1 MKHRLI
7 ILSFLLLSSP
17 LFGQSE
23 RPETII
29 VPVSGIGDVSNTRK
43 IILQNTLE
51 EQLKEHFMLI
61 SQERFEEVR
70 EKVFEELEYEEC
82 TEDRCIMMI
91 QEMLQVENVFHLQ
104 VIGEGSDTQ
113 LSLSWRTLEEK
124 KKVNDICMGCG
135 TFQLNDK
142 VKGLVEKLVVGKTD
156 ELVVVVSR
164 DDEEELRK
172 QREEELRRQ
181 REEEL
186 MRQKEEE
193 LRIQKE
199 EEEESRKRKE
209 EWSRIWNQ
217 FLDSLKI
224 RGLLGS
230 ASSGDTKVTNT
241 SFYMIWKNYGLGTTQ
256 MSYKTKSSSNNDYE
270 MTNSTTDLSYTYGE
284 EWTVTV
290 GLGNVSGGNGTII
303 LSSSGTKYSTTS
315 VSGTS
320 LFGVF
325 GMEWEDYE
333 GLLGFRFNTSKY
345 SGFQGQSSLQ
355 SNSIDESYSISGGQF
370 MFGIGFSF

>member
-1 MKHRLI
+1 M
-7 ILSFLLLSSP
+7 
-17 LFGQSE
+17 
-23 RPETII
+23 
-29 VPVSGIGDVSNTRK
+29 GDVSDTRK
-43 IILQNTLE
+43 QILQNTLE
-51 EQLKEHFMLI
+51 NELKTHFRLVP
-61 SQERFEEVR
+61 QQKFEEVQ

-82 TEDRCIMMI
+82 TEDQCIMMI

-113 LSLSWRTLEEK
+113 LSLGWRTLDEKRNEE
-124 KKVNDICMGCG
+124 DYCEGCG
-135 TFQLNDK
+135 TRELRK
-142 VKGLVEKLVVGKTD
+142 MIGVLVEKLVGGKKG
-156 ELVVVVSR
+156 EPEPVVIVSR

-193 LRIQKE
+193 
-199 EEEESRKRKE
+199 EESRKRKE
-209 EWSRIWNQ
+209 EWLRIWNQ

-230 ASSGDTKVTNT
+230 VSSGDTKVTNT
-241 SFYMIWKNYGLGTTQ
+241 SFYGIWKEFGLGITL
-256 MSYKTKSSSNNDYE
+256 MSYKTNSSSNNKYE
-270 MTNSTTDLSYTYGE
+270 MNNSSLDFLYTTYEQD
-284 EWTVTV
+284 WTVTV
-290 GLGNVSGGNGTII
+290 GLGNVTSGNGTII
-303 LSSSGTKYSTTS
+303 LDSSETKYSTTS
-315 VSGTS
+315 VSGKS

-345 SGFQGQSSLQ
+345 SGFQSQSPLQ
-355 SNSIDESYSISGGQF
+355 SDSIDESYSISGGQF

>member
-1 MKHRLI
+1 
-7 ILSFLLLSSP
+7 
-17 LFGQSE
+17 
-23 RPETII
+23 
-29 VPVSGIGDVSNTRK
+29 
-43 IILQNTLE
+43 
-51 EQLKEHFMLI
+51 
-61 SQERFEEVR
+61 
-70 EKVFEELEYEEC
+70 
-82 TEDRCIMMI
+82 
-91 QEMLQVENVFHLQ
+91 
-104 VIGEGSDTQ
+104 
-113 LSLSWRTLEEK
+113 
-124 KKVNDICMGCG
+124 
-135 TFQLNDK
+135 
-142 VKGLVEKLVVGKTD
+142 
-156 ELVVVVSR
+156 
-164 DDEEELRK
+164 LRK

-193 LRIQKE
+193 LRKQKE

-230 ASSGDTKVTNT
+230 VSSGDTKVTNT
-241 SFYMIWKNYGLGTTQ
+241 SFYIIWKEYGLGTTQ

-270 MTNSTTDLSYTYGE
+270 MTNSTTDISYTYGE

-320 LFGVF
+320 LFGIF
-325 GMEWEDYE
+325 GMEWNDYE

-345 SGFQGQSSLQ
+345 SGFQSQSPLQ
-355 SNSIDESYSISGGQF
+355 SDSIDESYSISGGQF